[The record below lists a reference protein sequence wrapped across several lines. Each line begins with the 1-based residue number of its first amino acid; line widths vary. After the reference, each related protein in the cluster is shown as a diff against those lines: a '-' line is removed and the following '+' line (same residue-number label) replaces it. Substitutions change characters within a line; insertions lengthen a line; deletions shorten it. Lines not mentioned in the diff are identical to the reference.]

1 MARMPSCNVPM
12 AEGYGVGDGFA
23 PRFSLASHLEAVQI
37 CSNEGLVQMV
47 KAFHALKRSESHEV
61 WLRIDD
67 FVQLF
72 DTIYECRLAAGPCR
86 AVTTAL

>member
-1 MARMPSCNVPM
+1 MGLR
-12 AEGYGVGDGFA
+12 
-23 PRFSLASHLEAVQI
+23 LASLWPRPEA
-37 CSNEGLVQMV
+37 S
-47 KAFHALKRSESHEV
+47 RESHEV